1 MKLELVNHFLEIKL
15 KKKIIISSIYI
26 ESQIIDFGN
35 DIMADNVFNQVKGK
49 YIYNNDEWY
58 CIINLLV
65 HGNIVKIVIFKN

>member
-35 DIMADNVFNQVKGK
+35 DIMADNVFNQV
-49 YIYNNDEWY
+49 
-58 CIINLLV
+58 
-65 HGNIVKIVIFKN
+65 